1 MSTSDMAPP
10 ASIRCQIYTTA
21 IEDDKQL
28 ERCAN
33 DGTGWVKWSGCSC
46 IEEDDGDCMD
56 DFYSWECGEHG
67 GLS

>member
-1 MSTSDMAPP
+1 MTTADMAPP
-10 ASIRCQIYTTA
+10 VNVRCQIYTTTV
-21 IEDDKQL
+21 EDDKQL

-46 IEEDDGDCMD
+46 IDEGEDDCMD
-56 DFYSWECGEHG
+56 DFYSWECGKHG